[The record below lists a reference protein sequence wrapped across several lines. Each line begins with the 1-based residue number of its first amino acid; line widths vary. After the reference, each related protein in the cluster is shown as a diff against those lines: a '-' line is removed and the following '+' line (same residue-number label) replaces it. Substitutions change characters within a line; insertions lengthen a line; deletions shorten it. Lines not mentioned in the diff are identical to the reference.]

1 MDLYERRQLR
11 YRHIFITVMVSC
23 IVAVITAGAT
33 FIYCAKKGTS
43 NVLPFVGKTPVSTE
57 ATSDETINAISQ
69 SLKSFRNVIDTYYI
83 GDIEESKLLDGAIKG
98 YVDGLGDEY
107 SEYMTKEE
115 WEEYQTA
122 ALGNYVG
129 IGIYMGT
136 DKDGNTIVSAPI
148 KDSPAEKAGIK
159 TEDIIVEVDGENVLG
174 VDSALIATKIKGE
187 ANTKVHLK
195 IARGTEYLEFDI
207 IREEIKIYHV
217 ETEIKNGNVGY
228 MSLYTFDTGSA
239 EEVQKAIKDLESK
252 GAKKFILDL
261 RYNGG
266 GLVDE
271 ALKIANLFIPKNK
284 DVLIT
289 IDSQGNRVVTKTE
302 NDNITNAELV
312 VLVNEYSASA
322 SEILSGALK
331 DNDRAKI
338 VGTKTFGKGVIQN
351 VFSLFDGSVLKLT
364 VAEYFTPNETK
375 INKEGIVPDIEV
387 ELEKVEK
394 EEDFVDT
401 QLNKALEIL
410 K

>member
-33 FIYCAKKGTS
+33 FIYCAKKGTN

-57 ATSDETINAISQ
+57 STSDETIDAISQ

-174 VDSALIATKIKGE
+174 VDSALIASKIKGE

-217 ETEIKNGNVGY
+217 ETEMKDGNVGY
-228 MSLYTFDTGSA
+228 ISLYTFDTGSA
-239 EEVQKAIKDLESK
+239 EEIQQAIKDLESK

-289 IDSQGNRVVTKTE
+289 VDSQGNRVVTKTE
-302 NDNITNAELV
+302 NDNITNTELV

-331 DNDRAKI
+331 DNGRAKI

-394 EEDFVDT
+394 EEDFVDA

>member
-33 FIYCAKKGTS
+33 FIYCAKKGTD

-57 ATSDETINAISQ
+57 STSDETIDAISQ

-174 VDSALIATKIKGE
+174 VDSALIASKIKGE

-217 ETEIKNGNVGY
+217 ETEMKDGNVGY
-228 MSLYTFDTGSA
+228 ISLYTFDTGSA
-239 EEVQKAIKDLESK
+239 EEIQQAIKNLESK

-289 IDSQGNRVVTKTE
+289 VDSQGNRVVTKTE

-331 DNDRAKI
+331 DNGRAKI

>member
-33 FIYCAKKGTS
+33 FIYCAKKGTD

-57 ATSDETINAISQ
+57 STSDETIDAISQ

-174 VDSALIATKIKGE
+174 VDSALIASKIKGE

-207 IREEIKIYHV
+207 IREEIKIYQV
-217 ETEIKNGNVGY
+217 
-228 MSLYTFDTGSA
+228 
-239 EEVQKAIKDLESK
+239 
-252 GAKKFILDL
+252 
-261 RYNGG
+261 
-266 GLVDE
+266 
-271 ALKIANLFIPKNK
+271 
-284 DVLIT
+284 
-289 IDSQGNRVVTKTE
+289 
-302 NDNITNAELV
+302 
-312 VLVNEYSASA
+312 
-322 SEILSGALK
+322 
-331 DNDRAKI
+331 
-338 VGTKTFGKGVIQN
+338 
-351 VFSLFDGSVLKLT
+351 
-364 VAEYFTPNETK
+364 
-375 INKEGIVPDIEV
+375 
-387 ELEKVEK
+387 
-394 EEDFVDT
+394 
-401 QLNKALEIL
+401 
-410 K
+410 